1 MKVLLNFYL
10 ALKMFQLHA
19 SSKEKN
25 NQPIW
30 YSTKYDLAN
39 LNFQKYCLFMTE
51 FYWGRT
57 VKRRLH

>member
-10 ALKMFQLHA
+10 ALEMSQLHA

-39 LNFQKYCLFMTE
+39 LNFQKY
-51 FYWGRT
+51 
-57 VKRRLH
+57 